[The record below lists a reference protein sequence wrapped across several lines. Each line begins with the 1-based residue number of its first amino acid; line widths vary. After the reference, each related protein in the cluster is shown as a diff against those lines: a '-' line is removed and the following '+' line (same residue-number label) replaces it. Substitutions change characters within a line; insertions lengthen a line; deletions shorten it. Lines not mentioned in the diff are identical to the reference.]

1 MRRYL
6 NLNSDSTW
14 ATVGG
19 VALTARGS
27 RTRETLVA
35 AARTVFERDGY
46 RDAKIADISAEAGVA
61 TGSFYTYFQRKE
73 DVFAAVMEQ
82 LQEETLHPRLVEA
95 ADPEDPVAVIE
106 AANRAYLQTYRRN
119 AKLMALL
126 EEAQHLDP
134 DVLALRLRRARLFAQ
149 RNARAIRKL
158 QQRGLCDQTVDPLL
172 TAHAISAMVS
182 RTAYMTFVQ
191 GELKTSMDELVR
203 TLTRLW
209 AGAIGLDLKRS

>member
-1 MRRYL
+1 
-6 NLNSDSTW
+6 
-14 ATVGG
+14 

-27 RTRETLVA
+27 RTRDTLVT

-46 RDAKIADISAEAGVA
+46 RDTKIADISREAGVA

-82 LQEETLHPRLVEA
+82 VQEETLHPTLVDA
-95 ADPEDPVAVIE
+95 ADPDDPIAVIE
-106 AANRAYLQTYRRN
+106 AANRAYLLAYRRN
-119 AKLMALL
+119 AKLMGLL
-126 EEAQHLDP
+126 EQAQHLDS
-134 DVLALRLRRARLFAQ
+134 DLLRLRLDRAHAFAK

-158 QQRGLCDQTVDPLL
+158 QEQGLCDTSLDPLL

-191 GELKTSMDELVR
+191 GELKASMDQLVG

-209 AGAIGLDLKRS
+209 AGALGLELERT

>member
-1 MRRYL
+1 LSYGRR
-6 NLNSDSTW
+6 
-14 ATVGG
+14 

-35 AARTVFERDGY
+35 AARRVFERDGY
-46 RDAKIADISAEAGVA
+46 RDAKIADISREAGVA

-73 DVFAAVMEQ
+73 DVFAAVMEEV
-82 LQEETLHPRLVEA
+82 QEETLHPTLVQA
-95 ADPEDPVAVIE
+95 ADPEDPIAVIE
-106 AANRAYLQTYRRN
+106 AANRAYLLAYRRN
-119 AKLMALL
+119 AKLMGLL
-126 EEAQHLDP
+126 EQAQHLDP
-134 DVLALRLRRARLFAQ
+134 ELLELRLGRAHAFAR

-158 QQRGLCDQTVDPLL
+158 QEQGLCDTSLDPLL

-191 GELKTSMDELVR
+191 GELKAPMEELVR

-209 AGAIGLDLKRS
+209 AGALGIHPDTKRSQ